1 MDIKTFPE
9 NPNLVT
15 LVNSLRKAG
24 VDEVFHVA
32 FSKMTE
38 TKQYLKRVLS
48 RLVVIRGDRL

>member
-32 FSKMTE
+32 FSNMTE